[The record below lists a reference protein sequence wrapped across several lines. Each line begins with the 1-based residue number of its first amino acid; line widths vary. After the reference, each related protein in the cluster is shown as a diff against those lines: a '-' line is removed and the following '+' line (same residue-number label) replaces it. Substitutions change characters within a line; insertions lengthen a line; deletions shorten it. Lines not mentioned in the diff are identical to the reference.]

1 MTDWLSSMQQT
12 FEYYTVD
19 PGTWKDDKKLDNVK
33 SCTISRDLGTETL
46 GSATIEVTESDD
58 SEKDAE
64 IERLKA
70 DNEMLKKKYID
81 RFLGDVDE
89 ETEKIDEE
97 KIDEPEEKEVI
108 DIKEI

>member
-1 MTDWLSSMQQT
+1 MKLTKEELIEKYSSK
-12 FEYYTVD
+12 F
-19 PGTWKDDKKLDNVK
+19 DDNEDEKIAFLED
-33 SCTISRDLGTETL
+33 ISD
-46 GSATIEVTESDD
+46 SIEVTESDT

-64 IERLKA
+64 IERLKT

-81 RFLGDVDE
+81 RFLGEVSE
-89 ETEKIDEE
+89 ETKEIDEE

>member
-1 MTDWLSSMQQT
+1 MKLTKEELIEKYSSK
-12 FEYYTVD
+12 F
-19 PGTWKDDKKLDNVK
+19 DDNEDEKIAFLED
-33 SCTISRDLGTETL
+33 ISD
-46 GSATIEVTESDD
+46 SIEVTESDD

>member
-1 MTDWLSSMQQT
+1 MKLTKEELIEKYSSK
-12 FEYYTVD
+12 F
-19 PGTWKDDKKLDNVK
+19 DDNEDEKIAFLED
-33 SCTISRDLGTETL
+33 ISD
-46 GSATIEVTESDD
+46 SIEVTESDD
-58 SEKDAE
+58 SEKEAE

>member
-1 MTDWLSSMQQT
+1 MKLTKEEFIEKYSSK
-12 FEYYTVD
+12 F
-19 PGTWKDDKKLDNVK
+19 DDNEDEKIAFLED
-33 SCTISRDLGTETL
+33 ISD
-46 GSATIEVTESDD
+46 SIEVTETDT

-70 DNEMLKKKYID
+70 DNEMLKKKYIE
-81 RFLGDVDE
+81 RFLGEVSE
-89 ETEKIDEE
+89 ETKEIDEE

>member
-1 MTDWLSSMQQT
+1 MKLTKEELIEKYSSK
-12 FEYYTVD
+12 F
-19 PGTWKDDKKLDNVK
+19 DDNEDEKIAFLED
-33 SCTISRDLGTETL
+33 ISD
-46 GSATIEVTESDD
+46 SIEVTESDD

-64 IERLKA
+64 IERIKA

-89 ETEKIDEE
+89 ETEKIDKE

>member
-1 MTDWLSSMQQT
+1 MKLTKEELIEKYSSKFDDNEDEKIT
-12 FEYYTVD
+12 FLED
-19 PGTWKDDKKLDNVK
+19 
-33 SCTISRDLGTETL
+33 ISD
-46 GSATIEVTESDD
+46 SIEVTESDD

>member
-1 MTDWLSSMQQT
+1 MKLTKEELIEKYSSK
-12 FEYYTVD
+12 F
-19 PGTWKDDKKLDNVK
+19 DDNEDEKIAFLED
-33 SCTISRDLGTETL
+33 ISD
-46 GSATIEVTESDD
+46 SIEVTESDD

-89 ETEKIDEE
+89 ETKKIDEE

>member
-1 MTDWLSSMQQT
+1 MKLTKEELIEKYSSK
-12 FEYYTVD
+12 F
-19 PGTWKDDKKLDNVK
+19 DDNEDEKIAFLEDV
-33 SCTISRDLGTETL
+33 SDS
-46 GSATIEVTESDD
+46 IEVTESDD

>member
-1 MTDWLSSMQQT
+1 MKLTKEELIEKYSSK
-12 FEYYTVD
+12 F
-19 PGTWKDDKKLDNVK
+19 DDNEDEKIAFLED
-33 SCTISRDLGTETL
+33 ISD
-46 GSATIEVTESDD
+46 SIEVTESDD

-89 ETEKIDEE
+89 ETKEIDEE

>member
-1 MTDWLSSMQQT
+1 MKLTKEELIEKYSSK
-12 FEYYTVD
+12 F
-19 PGTWKDDKKLDNVK
+19 DDNEDEKIAFLED
-33 SCTISRDLGTETL
+33 ISD
-46 GSATIEVTESDD
+46 SIEVTESDD
-58 SEKDAE
+58 SKKDAE

>member
-1 MTDWLSSMQQT
+1 MKLTKEELIEKYSSK
-12 FEYYTVD
+12 F
-19 PGTWKDDKKLDNVK
+19 DDNEDEKIAFLEDV
-33 SCTISRDLGTETL
+33 SDS
-46 GSATIEVTESDD
+46 IEVTESDD

-70 DNEMLKKKYID
+70 DNEILKKKYID

>member
-1 MTDWLSSMQQT
+1 MKLTKEELIEKYSSK
-12 FEYYTVD
+12 F
-19 PGTWKDDKKLDNVK
+19 DDNEDEKIAFLED
-33 SCTISRDLGTETL
+33 ISD
-46 GSATIEVTESDD
+46 SIEVTESDT

>member
-1 MTDWLSSMQQT
+1 MKLTKEELIEKYSSK
-12 FEYYTVD
+12 F
-19 PGTWKDDKKLDNVK
+19 DDNEDEKIAFLED
-33 SCTISRDLGTETL
+33 ISD
-46 GSATIEVTESDD
+46 SIEVTESDT

-64 IERLKA
+64 IERLKT

-89 ETEKIDEE
+89 ETKEIDEE

>member
-1 MTDWLSSMQQT
+1 MKLTKEELIEKYSSK
-12 FEYYTVD
+12 F
-19 PGTWKDDKKLDNVK
+19 DDNEDEKIVFLED
-33 SCTISRDLGTETL
+33 ISD
-46 GSATIEVTESDD
+46 SIEVTESDD

>member
-1 MTDWLSSMQQT
+1 MKLTKEELIEKYSSK
-12 FEYYTVD
+12 F
-19 PGTWKDDKKLDNVK
+19 DDNEDEKIAFLED
-33 SCTISRDLGTETL
+33 ISD
-46 GSATIEVTESDD
+46 SIEVTETDT

-81 RFLGDVDE
+81 RFLGEVSE
-89 ETEKIDEE
+89 ETKEIDED
-97 KIDEPEEKEVI
+97 KFDEPEEKEVI

>member
-1 MTDWLSSMQQT
+1 MKLTKEELIEKYSSKFDDNEDEKIT
-12 FEYYTVD
+12 FLED
-19 PGTWKDDKKLDNVK
+19 
-33 SCTISRDLGTETL
+33 ISD
-46 GSATIEVTESDD
+46 SIEVTETDT

-81 RFLGDVDE
+81 RFLGEVSE
-89 ETEKIDEE
+89 ETKEIEE
-97 KIDEPEEKEVI
+97 DKFDEPEEKEVI

>member
-1 MTDWLSSMQQT
+1 MKLTKEELIEKYSSK
-12 FEYYTVD
+12 F
-19 PGTWKDDKKLDNVK
+19 DDNEDEKIAFLED
-33 SCTISRDLGTETL
+33 ISD
-46 GSATIEVTESDD
+46 SIEVTETDD